1 MHEAAFFDIRAVR
14 TRRAQPRFNA
24 RRIVV
29 GLRNRV
35 HARGLVDDEPVR
47 LVVKNSGKQERF
59 GVWVRGHSATLL
71 DKA

>member
-1 MHEAAFFDIRAVR
+1 
-14 TRRAQPRFNA
+14 
-24 RRIVV
+24 
-29 GLRNRV
+29 V
-35 HARGLVDDEPVR
+35 HARRLVDDEPVR